1 LNTLSAS
8 QRAHG
13 KSRAALLRG
22 SHARYNFSIPRAGVF
37 RHWLTPPAHPP
48 ARRKPD
54 CSVAAPSARRL
65 LDDASRCTHDA
76 RRMRSLIARR
86 SVRCI
91 DRPPHSLHASRTS
104 PGYFPGMAAFV
115 DEFCRLPL

>member
-1 LNTLSAS
+1 LNTLSVW

-76 RRMRSLIARR
+76 HSCEAGSRR
-86 SVRCI
+86 SVPCI

-115 DEFCRLPL
+115 GEFCRLPL